1 MDGEMHDEAMIPQK
15 VESLHGQL
23 RRNSTGIMAAPN
35 LQPPIL
41 SRYLRASMGSCHD
54 LCKYGRKHNSE
65 ATANFLRSRR
75 KAAISRDR
83 HNHEK
88 TSALEGNE
96 KSFVNVD
103 ESPKSVIVKTDDSW
117 STQDG
122 DVVVKKAAISGDG
135 YDQDKSS
142 ALLEGNEKSLV
153 NVDES
158 PKSIIV
164 KTDDA
169 LSTQDGDVVFKKAA
183 NSGDQYEQD
192 KTSASLEG
200 KEKSL
205 VNVDEYPESVIVK
218 TDDSLSTPDRDVFF
232 QQPED
237 PDVTGDFAADL
248 KENSV
253 RPSPSAHAKEVTGDK
268 VHNKTGGA
276 LSVAAPNNS
285 GRRKSQKFRS
295 TKATRVSV
303 NEKEKI
309 LPSTA
314 SIALRGT
321 KATRVSLN
329 EKGKILP
336 STVSIVPEHYS
347 RRGSNRDVR
356 NYMHAKLASNQKN
369 CSSSKPEPKL
379 SNCKDKS
386 EKTSDFA
393 VANVGSKMAGAA
405 ENSLHTLDEDPKA
418 EKERRSNG
426 KIAPQ
431 LPPSSGMKKLRRTVN
446 ACGSAKLPPYSDKK
460 NTRRIGRHVNQSL
473 SSSSLISTPF
483 LPASKSTNGDTSSEH
498 EAAEKGNPEA
508 RSNTN
513 RPKRRVSTGSSEDKS
528 CQPQNLSFRK
538 GKVVEPRLENVPPRK
553 LRFRRPRL
561 LGECQLSKGD
571 AGKKIFRRKDIDSA
585 ESKSIKSEKIVLKHR
600 QVEKRENARSL
611 FNNVIEETASKLVE
625 TRKSKVKALVGAFE
639 TVISLQDTKPK
650 ATVTAC

>member
-1 MDGEMHDEAMIPQK
+1 MDGETHDEVMIPQK
-15 VESLHGQL
+15 VESLRGQL

-54 LCKYGRKHNSE
+54 FCKYGRKHNSE

-75 KAAISRDR
+75 KAAISGDR
-83 HNHEK
+83 HNQDK

-103 ESPKSVIVKTDDSW
+103 KSPKSVIVKTDDSW

-122 DVVVKKAAISGDG
+122 DVIVKKAAISRDC
-135 YDQDKSS
+135 YDLDKTS

-164 KTDDA
+164 KTDDT
-169 LSTQDGDVVFKKAA
+169 LSQDGDVIVEKAA
-183 NSGDQYEQD
+183 NSGDRYDQD
-192 KTSASLEG
+192 KTIASLEV

-205 VNVDEYPESVIVK
+205 VNVDGYSESVIVK

-237 PDVTGDFAADL
+237 PDVTGDFAAHL

-253 RPSPSAHAKEVTGDK
+253 RPSPSTHAKEGPGDK
-268 VHNKTGGA
+268 IRNETGGA
-276 LSVAAPNNS
+276 LSVAAPKNS
-285 GRRKSQKFRS
+285 SSRKSQKIRS

-303 NEKEKI
+303 KEKEKI

-314 SIALRGT
+314 SIALRST
-321 KATRVSLN
+321 KSTRVSLN
-329 EKGKILP
+329 EKEKILS
-336 STVSIVPEHYS
+336 STASVAPQRSS

-369 CSSSKPEPKL
+369 CSSSKSGPKL

-393 VANVGSKMAGAA
+393 VADVGSKMAATA
-405 ENSLHTLDEDPKA
+405 ENSLHTSDELPKA
-418 EKERRSNG
+418 EKERRLNG
-426 KIAPQ
+426 KMTPQ
-431 LPPSSGMKKLRRTVN
+431 LPPSSGMKKLRRSVN
-446 ACGSAKLPPYSDKK
+446 ACGSAKLPPYCDNK
-460 NTRRIGRHVNQSL
+460 NTRRTGRRVNQSL
-473 SSSSLISTPF
+473 SSSSLLSTPF
-483 LPASKSTNGDTSSEH
+483 PPASKSTTGDTSSEH

-513 RPKRRVSTGSSEDKS
+513 RPKRRVSTGSSEDKN

-538 GKVVEPRLENVPPRK
+538 GKVVEPRLENIPPRK

-561 LGECQLSKGD
+561 LGECQLGKCD
-571 AGKKIFRRKDIDSA
+571 AGRKIYRRKDIDSA

-600 QVEKRENARSL
+600 QVEKRENAQSL

-639 TVISLQDTKPK
+639 TVISLQDAKPK
-650 ATVTAC
+650 ATVTSC